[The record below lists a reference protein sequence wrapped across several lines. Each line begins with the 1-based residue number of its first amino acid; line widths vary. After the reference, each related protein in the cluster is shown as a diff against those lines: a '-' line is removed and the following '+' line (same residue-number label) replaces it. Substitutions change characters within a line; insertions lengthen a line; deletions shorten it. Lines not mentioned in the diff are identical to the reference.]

1 MDISSNASVSGGP
14 PAGPL
19 LGEFVPGETTEGE
32 EDVSLEWLSIYVE
45 DCLSGTTSYTSQP
58 LPPPTTISHDTP
70 PPKPPTKTS
79 SFRDLAIPAKAR
91 SKRRRVTT
99 PKELTSQDPLL
110 FHQTCWLAD
119 SELILPK
126 KEQEDKAPAVE
137 LLVGGGGEAGE
148 KMGKEQQQIRRCTHC
163 LSHKT
168 PQWRAGPLGP
178 KTLCNACGVR
188 FKSGRLLPEY
198 RPAKSPTFVSYKHSN
213 SHKKVME
220 MRMMAIL
227 SSQSN

>member
-1 MDISSNASVSGGP
+1 MQ
-14 PAGPL
+14 
-19 LGEFVPGETTEGE
+19 EGE

-45 DCLSGTTSYTSQP
+45 DCLSGSTSYSSHP
-58 LPPPTTISHDTP
+58 LPPPTTISHDVP
-70 PPKPPTKTS
+70 PPKPPTTTKTS
-79 SFRDLAIPAKAR
+79 SSSFQDLAIPAKAR
-91 SKRRRVTT
+91 TKRRRVTT
-99 PKELTSQDPLL
+99 PKELASQDPLL

-126 KEQEDKAPAVE
+126 KEQENKAPAVE
-137 LLVGGGGEAGE
+137 LLEGEGGEAGE
-148 KMGKEQQQIRRCTHC
+148 RMEKEQQQQQQIRRCTHC

-227 SSQSN
+227 PSQSN